1 MEGVEKKR
9 AVARY
14 TLEALGSICKLT
26 ESKWGREKK
35 GRRPRPGCHVQLDS
49 MFSKCAELTRAHGS

>member
-1 MEGVEKKR
+1 VEKKR

-35 GRRPRPGCHVQLDS
+35 GRRPRPGCHIQLYS
-49 MFSKCAELTRAHGS
+49 MFTECVS

>member
-14 TLEALGSICKLT
+14 TLEAFGSICKLT

-35 GRRPRPGCHVQLDS
+35 GRRPRPGCHIQLDS
-49 MFSKCAELTRAHGS
+49 MFSKCAELTRGHGS